1 MEAAIL
7 ITAIAALITSIV
19 TMLTVNEM
27 KKQRII
33 SHKPIL
39 KIESNSFK
47 LVINNHGEWLWEDYK
62 VLQIFNFGSGVAI
75 DIVIDWSIDEDKIL
89 QLLKRY
95 DPYNQKDFGKKGQF
109 LSLGNSMHNIEIQK
123 NQKISAIPAF
133 NNSNTS
139 SKINIPSY
147 FIDGFSQYVEDA
159 IITRPKQNKAS
170 EELKTLD
177 FEDYIPAIIKI
188 KYKDINNNFYNNE
201 FKLSIGM
208 ASIKGP
214 KDEENGSAFLYFTIK
229 EIVYRDRDAHC

>member
-1 MEAAIL
+1 MEVAIL

-27 KKQRII
+27 KKQRIV

-47 LVINNHGEWLWEDYK
+47 LVINKHGGWLWEENE

-75 DIVIDWSIDEDKIL
+75 DIVIHWSIDENKIL
-89 QLLKRY
+89 QLLKKY
-95 DPYNQKDFGKKGQF
+95 DPYNQKNFGKKGQF

-139 SKINIPSY
+139 SKINIPRY
-147 FIDGFSQYVEDA
+147 FIYGFSQYVEDA
-159 IITRPKQNKAS
+159 IINRPKQNKAS
-170 EELKTLD
+170 DELKTFD

-201 FKLSIGM
+201 FELSIGM

-214 KDEENGSAFLYFTIK
+214 KDEKNGSAILYFTIN
-229 EIVYRDRDAHC
+229 EIV